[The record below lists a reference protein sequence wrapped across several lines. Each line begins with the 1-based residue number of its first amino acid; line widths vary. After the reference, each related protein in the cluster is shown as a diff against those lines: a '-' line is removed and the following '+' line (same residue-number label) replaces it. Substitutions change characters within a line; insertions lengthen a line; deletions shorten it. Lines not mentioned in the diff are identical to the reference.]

1 MIDSSRAGFG
11 GGEAL
16 GADFTG
22 TLAAVLEV
30 PPWYGDGSVPD
41 MFAVTENI
49 ELKPTTIKTRN
60 PATLRAVLMEGCR
73 EAAVETGSYELTCG
87 LCMERLFPD
96 AEYSV
101 SQSIGLTGVEAVREA
116 TGGLGGDGGALV
128 GWAWMTLSARNVRSA
143 PRRWQKALM

>member
-22 TLAAVLEV
+22 MLAAVLEV
-30 PPWYGDGSVPD
+30 PPWYGEGSVPD
-41 MFAVTENI
+41 IFAMTGGI
-49 ELKPTTIKTRN
+49 ELKPTTIKTRI

-73 EAAVETGSYELTCG
+73 ETAVETGPLDRACG
-87 LCMERLFPD
+87 LCMERLFSD

-101 SQSIGLTGVEAVREA
+101 SQSIGLTGAEAVREA
-116 TGGLGGDGGALV
+116 TGGLGGDGGAMV
-128 GWAWMTLSARNVRSA
+128 GSAWMTLSARNVRSI